1 MGMKKILESSVRGW
15 RIDKKR
21 SAIKR
26 RKIDYSDIPALS
38 KTQLASMRRIGRPPL
53 GDEPRQLIA
62 IRLDPK
68 VLRWLKSVAAKRH
81 VPYQSLINELLAN
94 EMKKVS

>member
-1 MGMKKILESSVRGW
+1 MKKISESSVRGW
-15 RIDKKR
+15 RIGKKK

-26 RKIDYSDIPALS
+26 RKIDYSDIPPLS
-38 KTQLASMRRIGRPPL
+38 DAQLASMRRVGRPPL

-68 VLRWLKSVAAKRH
+68 VLQWLKTVAAKRH
-81 VPYQSLINELLAN
+81 VPYQSLINDLLAN